1 MEFEDDVFNLPVD
14 NQPPP
19 PAGFHFDYEDEDDFM
34 STQRVPRPPL
44 RSRPPI
50 DFAGAGWRSTVN
62 SNVGLPAFSAA
73 TCPPSHMSD
82 TTLHSGLGRSAAH
95 TFPHKTSSSPRPSP
109 DVIASLTVAEL
120 CYNANYLKLHEKFDQ
135 VCRALAMKTVEGFTP
150 ANTLQ
155 LSQTVSR
162 VPPPLRTKES
172 CASSLGLHT
181 EESRASSLGPSDSAS
196 QQMKFDLAY
205 DKAIESLLETV
216 ELPSVRPHFLEK
228 EVLWYYDDCATDK
241 KYGDIITLMNMYQL
255 KMNLAIRRLDGSKVS
270 TQEYSNIRRS
280 AAILIQ
286 RLIDLLVSDPSM
298 AMHANDPK
306 SRTKSFIRN
315 AFKTEYNQAILEL
328 EAEHKLLRLL
338 AESKAAAA
346 SNRARAASSIPPDN
360 TLELPPAPI
369 PQAQDVAP
377 VNVAK
382 RAFELSPGPKSP
394 SASQAQKCSK
404 DGIAPTRQKTTG
416 PPVPSKPPRAR
427 KLVPTF
433 LSRINAEPPSTNLC
447 PVFVDPSAD
456 NLITVLTS
464 EFPALTNAINLI
476 RSMNVQLL
484 FKQGKSSHNVS
495 TLLERLQFADPGSPD
510 IDEDNTCLSW
520 GHDLFMAGG
529 ISPSSSLTTWE
540 DVGSIATAFKMPQMG
555 GFISDVYLEKILEC
569 LENCWV
575 RAGGVI
581 TSSRVPVFP
590 TTPPTLSYRDAA
602 MSPAKSGILLKIKW
616 PTPIAPTSTPVA
628 PTENDSTS
636 THQPAARTEPMLEP
650 SVALDEGTRAD
661 AASLKNLQ
669 VSELLTWI
677 SDNKLSALKS
687 KRKDELI
694 AVIVKST
701 EFAQVSK
708 LAIQEIIDNRKTTKR
723 PKRQLTAASP

>member
-14 NQPPP
+14 NQPPL
-19 PAGFHFDYEDEDDFM
+19 PAGFHFDYKDEDDFM
-34 STQRVPRPPL
+34 STQRAPRPPL

-50 DFAGAGWRSTVN
+50 DFAGAGWCSTVN

-73 TCPPSHMSD
+73 TRPPSHMSD

-120 CYNANYLKLHEKFDQ
+120 CYNTNYLKLREKFNQ

-150 ANTLQ
+150 ADTL
-155 LSQTVSR
+155 
-162 VPPPLRTKES
+162 VPDSFQAPPLRTKES
-172 CASSLGLHT
+172 CTSSLGLHT

-216 ELPSVRPHFLEK
+216 EPPSVRPHFLEK

-241 KYGDIITLMNMYQL
+241 KYGDIITPMNMYRP
-255 KMNLAIRRLDGSKVS
+255 KMNLAIRRPDGSKVS
-270 TQEYSNIRRS
+270 TQ
-280 AAILIQ
+280 
-286 RLIDLLVSDPSM
+286 DT

-328 EAEHKLLRLL
+328 EAEHKLLRLCDVHWKADTLIGLIFLQRSL
-338 AESKAAAA
+338 AKSKAAAA
-346 SNRARAASSIPPDN
+346 SNRAHAASSIPPDD

-382 RAFELSPGPKSP
+382 HAFELSPGPKSP
-394 SASQAQKCSK
+394 SALQAQKCSK
-404 DGIAPTRQKTTG
+404 DGIAPTGQKTTG
-416 PPVPSKPPRAR
+416 PPVPSSQPPRAR
-427 KLVPTF
+427 KLAPTF
-433 LSRINAEPPSTNLC
+433 LSRTKVINAEPPSTNLH

-456 NLITVLTS
+456 NLIAVLTS
-464 EFPALTNAINLI
+464 EFPALTNTVNLI

-520 GHDLFMAGG
+520 GHDLFTAGG

-540 DVGSIATAFKMPQMG
+540 DVGSVATAFKLVAAALKTCREVQLMCTNAGTPQTG
-555 GFISDVYLEKILEC
+555 GFINNIYLEKILEC

-581 TSSRVPVFP
+581 TSSRVPVLP
-590 TTPPTLSYRDAA
+590 TTPPTLSYCDAT
-602 MSPAKSGILLKIKW
+602 MSPAKSGILLKIKR
-616 PTPIAPTSTPVA
+616 PTPIAPTSTPAA

-636 THQPAARTEPMLEP
+636 AHQPAAGTEPMLEP

-661 AASLKNLQ
+661 AALLKNLQ

-677 SDNKLSALKS
+677 GDNKLSAPKS
-687 KRKDELI
+687 KRKDGASYI
-694 AVIVKST
+694 F
-701 EFAQVSK
+701 EFWPCSVTPPQG
-708 LAIQEIIDNRKTTKR
+708 R
-723 PKRQLTAASP
+723 